1 MASECGLGSLR
12 LQSGNESSCEQSG
25 LGRGGGGEEGR
36 RFSLQRTKKLRAGPV
51 FFFGGGRGGLRPFAW
66 RSCTITPIL
75 SSSSWIP
82 PRPFGGERAPSFRD
96 LIPEEKQSS
105 HGHSVPV
112 PTQLRLSSELGL
124 ASGAQ
129 LPGSPALPCPAPLE
143 GSVMKT
149 GSCPE
154 AMARHTQ
161 SCCPRRRLSCSR
173 KTR

>member
-12 LQSGNESSCEQSG
+12 LQSGNESSGEQSG

-36 RFSLQRTKKLRAGPV
+36 RFSLQRTKKLRAGPG
-51 FFFGGGRGGLRPFAW
+51 FFLGGGGSGPLPGGPAP
-66 RSCTITPIL
+66 S
-75 SSSSWIP
+75 P
-82 PRPFGGERAPSFRD
+82 PYSPPPPGFLHALLGESEPLPFGD